1 VLRTLVP
8 RISSLIVTLGCIG
21 PPADVSAYQAA
32 GHYYTI
38 ALLTH
43 LVAPAIKPADAHL
56 IAFCAQLPD
65 LSSDLD
71 ATAVY
76 KSAMLHTP
84 GAWLSW
90 ARSNKVESDWI
101 RRMITVQQLLHGI
114 TGGTSSEVQS
124 VAANTLKELWTPI
137 IAGHETSNNRAASLC
152 ALGFAFHLYGDS
164 YAHQMMGDH
173 GKPDFETMYS
183 TGMGHARDLYYP
195 DLPLCVHFASA
206 PRIFRHCDKGN
217 GGRFDRW
224 HTAWV
229 KAAEYLGSGPTSG
242 AMPADL
248 IMEATAKILLLDRDA
263 SDRNNWNELQMESLL
278 AGFAALTD
286 ADSKFFSEHLSDTP
300 CEKVL
305 ADAIK
310 SLVSES
316 GASFHC
322 ADVWSL
328 YYQVAEREFSN
339 SPGAR
344 ENLGFQHPSGPYM
357 TPLLP

>member
-1 VLRTLVP
+1 MK
-8 RISSLIVTLGCIG
+8 
-21 PPADVSAYQAA
+21 AYQAA

-38 ALLTH
+38 ALLVH

-76 KSAMLHTP
+76 KSAILHTP

-90 ARSNKVESDWI
+90 ARSNKVESDWV

-114 TGGTSSEVQS
+114 TGGTASDVQS
-124 VAANTLKELWTPI
+124 VAINTLRGLWGPVI
-137 IAGHETSNNRAASLC
+137 SDRETANNRAASLC

-206 PRIFRHCDKGN
+206 PRIFRHCDTGN

-224 HTAWV
+224 QTAWV
-229 KAAEYLGSGPTSG
+229 KAAEYLGTGTTNG
-242 AMPADL
+242 AMPPDVVKADT
-248 IMEATAKILLLDRDA
+248 EKLLTLDHDA
-263 SDRNNWNELQMESLL
+263 SDSNNWNELPMESMLG
-278 AGFAALTD
+278 GFAAATE

-305 ADAIK
+305 SDAFK
-310 SLVSES
+310 SVLSDS

-339 SPGAR
+339 NPKAR
-344 ENLGFQHPSGPYM
+344 ENLGFQRPSDPYM

>member
-1 VLRTLVP
+1 VLRALVL
-8 RISSLIVTLGCIG
+8 RISTLLITLACFG
-21 PPADVSAYQAA
+21 PAADVTAYQAA

-38 ALLTH
+38 AALTH

-76 KSAMLHTP
+76 KSALWHTP

-114 TGGTSSEVQS
+114 TGGTASEVQT
-124 VAANTLKELWTPI
+124 VAINTLKALWKPI
-137 IAGHETSNNRAASLC
+137 VLDQDPANKRAVSLC

-164 YAHQMMGDH
+164 FAHQMMGDH
-173 GKPDFETMYS
+173 GKPDFENMYS

-195 DLPLCVHFASA
+195 DLPLCAHFASA
-206 PRIFRHCDKGN
+206 PRIFRHCDTGN

-224 HTAWV
+224 QTAWV
-229 KAAEYLGSGPTSG
+229 KAAEYLGAGTTNG
-242 AMPADL
+242 AMPPDAVK
-248 IMEATAKILLLDRDA
+248 ATTEKLLTLDGDA
-263 SDRNNWNELQMESLL
+263 SDSNDWNEIPMESML
-278 AGFAALTD
+278 AGFVALTD
-286 ADSKFFSEHLSDTP
+286 ADSTFFLHHLSDTP
-300 CEKVL
+300 CEKVV

-310 SLVSES
+310 SLLSKS
-316 GASFHC
+316 DTSFRC

-328 YYQVAEREFSN
+328 YYQVAEKEFSN
-339 SPGAR
+339 NVRAR
-344 ENLGFQHPSGPYM
+344 ANLGFQQPSGPYM